1 MSRKKE
7 QQVKKGAF
15 VKQTNI
21 YVYNYIIYKLH
32 IVYRESEME
41 LTIFRIK

>member
-7 QQVKKGAF
+7 QQVKKGAL

-21 YVYNYIIYKLH
+21 YVYNYINYIL
-32 IVYRESEME
+32 YRERVKWS
-41 LTIFRIK
+41 